1 MKNQESRHLHK
12 KCRVTLVSA
21 KQKYLL
27 VNFMEDHPELQKG
40 KFGPIVTHKQ
50 ANLLWNELAME
61 LNSII
66 GANKN
71 AEKWKKVS
79 II

>member
-1 MKNQESRHLHK
+1 MMKVHK
-12 KCRVTLVSA
+12 KCKGQSVSA
-21 KQKYLL
+21 EQKMLM
-27 VNFMEDHPELQKG
+27 VKFMEDHPELQKG

-50 ANLLWNELAME
+50 ANLLWNKVAKE
-61 LNSII
+61 LNSIIII